1 MALCHKVLVIL
12 NHLWRD
18 KKHYTYVGAEYFDN
32 GIRPVSSGIISI
44 VWDSLAIRL
53 P

>member
-12 NHLWRD
+12 SQLWRD
-18 KKHYTYVGAEYFDN
+18 KKHYTDVGAEYFDQRDQTRVERHH
-32 GIRPVSSGIISI
+32 IHRL
-44 VWDSLAIRL
+44 DSLAIRL